1 MDPTPFHSKA
11 LDRKAETF
19 VEAWARG
26 FYTIA
31 RERLT
36 IAGGGGPIWDRQAA
50 RPLQR
55 PALQHLLCHPHAII
69 GQLKLR
75 QRDIACAFVRFQ

>member
-1 MDPTPFHSKA
+1 LELRVHELAQLFNSMDPTPVHSKA
-11 LDRKAETF
+11 LDHKAETF

-36 IAGGGGPIWDRQAA
+36 IAGGANLGSPGGPPVA
-50 RPLQR
+50 
-55 PALQHLLCHPHAII
+55 
-69 GQLKLR
+69 KT
-75 QRDIACAFVRFQ
+75 